1 MTITC
6 STKVCS
12 FGKQVVEKVETEY
25 ARFENGRF
33 VYRIHRSPMCEYM
46 INFIHKLKHLPE
58 KYMMNSVLEN
68 FTILQVTLVLFFGA
82 LVVVVVAVHLS
93 QRHASS
99 SFSLFIWW
107 SLSLYR
113 FYFLFFDAPQV
124 VTNRDTQ
131 ETLQCV
137 AYVFEVSTSEHG
149 AQHHIYRLV
158 KD

>member
-1 MTITC
+1 MRIFSIFQRVIECFAFSRYESNDNMTITC

-33 VYRIHRSPMCEYM
+33 VYRINRSPMCEYM

-68 FTILQVTLVLFFGA
+68 FTILQVCCESFCVFRLLIAFFFEK
-82 LVVVVVAVHLS
+82 VVS
-93 QRHASS
+93 
-99 SFSLFIWW
+99 
-107 SLSLYR
+107 
-113 FYFLFFDAPQV
+113 
-124 VTNRDTQ
+124 NRDTQ
-131 ETLQCV
+131 ETLLCT